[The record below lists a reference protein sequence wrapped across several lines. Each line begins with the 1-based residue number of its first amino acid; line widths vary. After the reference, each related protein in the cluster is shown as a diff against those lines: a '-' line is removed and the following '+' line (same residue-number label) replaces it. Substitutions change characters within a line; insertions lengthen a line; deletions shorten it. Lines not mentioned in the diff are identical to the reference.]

1 MLSIRTN
8 VSSVDAQRNLSNTET
23 DLDASLSHLSSGFR
37 ITSASDDAAG
47 LAISENLKSQV
58 SGANQAVRNAQDGI
72 SMVQTAEGGMS
83 EQTAML
89 QRMRELGVEGAN
101 DTLSGEDRSNIN
113 AELQQLLSEFN
124 GESQRTR
131 FNGQTL
137 LSGSLSTQQ
146 AVTSTVTAG
155 AQFNTTGGN
164 SSVASVD
171 VSNAKS
177 GDTFTFSAGATA
189 GTLTATNS
197 EGVAQTI
204 TVAGVAAGAADASD
218 TLDFSQLGISVKVA
232 SDAAGKTAAGIVT
245 DLTGATVV
253 TQAATAGS
261 SATLQ
266 IGANASDAI
275 NVSFGKVSI
284 DATTTGYTDLNSAL
298 AAFNTASGTN
308 SATAADSQNL
318 ISAVDTALSQIS
330 ASRANLGAVQNR
342 LGHAINN
349 LQTTSENL
357 TASQSR
363 ITDVDVASETAR
375 MTSDQVLAQA
385 GVSVLAQANQI
396 PQMALKL
403 LQG

>member
-8 VSSVDAQRNLSNTET
+8 VASVDAQRNLSNTT
-23 DLDASLSHLSSGFR
+23 NDLNSALSHLSSGFR

-83 EQTAML
+83 EQTSML

-101 DTLSGEDRSNIN
+101 DTLSGSDRSNIN

-137 LSGSLSTQQ
+137 LSGSLQTQQ
-146 AVTSTVTAG
+146 AATSTVQAG
-155 AQFNTTGGN
+155 GQFNTTGGN
-164 SSVASVD
+164 ASISSVD
-171 VSNAKS
+171 VSSAKA
-177 GDTFTFSAGATA
+177 GDTYTFTSTAA
-189 GTLTATNS
+189 GTLTATRGSDN
-197 EGVAQTI
+197 VAQTI
-204 TVAGVAAGAADASD
+204 TLAAIGANGTSK
-218 TLDFSQLGISVKVA
+218 LDFSSLGLSINVA
-232 SDAAGKTAAGIVT
+232 SDAAGKTAAGLAT
-245 DLTGATVV
+245 DLAAGTVV
-253 TQAATAGS
+253 TSAAGTGS

-284 DATTTGYTDLNSAL
+284 DTTTTGFTALNSAL
-298 AAFNTASGTN
+298 SAFNTASQTN

-318 ISAVDTALSQIS
+318 ISAVDTALSQLS

>member
-8 VSSVDAQRNLSNTET
+8 VTSLDAQRNLSDTEN
-23 DLDASLSHLSSGFR
+23 DLNSSLSHLSSGYR

-58 SGANQAVRNAQDGI
+58 TGANQAVRNAQDGI

-101 DTLSGEDRSNIN
+101 DTLSGSDRSNIN
-113 AELQQLLSEFN
+113 AELQQLQSEFN
-124 GESQRTR
+124 AESQRTR

-137 LSGSLSTQQ
+137 LSGSLSTQ
-146 AVTSTVTAG
+146 ASATGTVQTG
-155 AQFNTTGGN
+155 GQLNTTGGN
-164 SSVASVD
+164 ASVGTID
-171 VSNAKS
+171 VSGAKA
-177 GDTFTFSAGATA
+177 GDTYTLSSAAA
-189 GTLTATNS
+189 GTVTLTRASDN
-197 EGVAQTI
+197 VAQTI
-204 TVAGVAAGAADASD
+204 TLGAIGANGSSNLSFSSLGVNFAVSSD
-218 TLDFSQLGISVKVA
+218 G
-232 SDAAGKTAAGIVT
+232 AGKTAAGLAT
-245 DLTGATVV
+245 DLAGGTIT
-253 TQAATAGS
+253 TAAASAGS

-284 DATTTGYTDLNSAL
+284 DATTTGFTALNSAL
-298 AAFNTASGTN
+298 AAFNTASSTN
-308 SATAADSQNL
+308 SATAANSQDL
-318 ISAVDTALSQIS
+318 ITAVDTALAQIS

-349 LQTTSENL
+349 LQVTSENL
-357 TASQSR
+357 AASQSR
-363 ITDVDVASETAR
+363 ITDVDVAAETAN
-375 MTSDQVLAQA
+375 MTSAQVRAQA

-403 LQG
+403 LQ

>member
-8 VSSVDAQRNLSNTET
+8 VSSLDAQRNLSNTEN
-23 DLDASLSHLSSGFR
+23 DLNSSLSHLSSGFR

-58 SGANQAVRNAQDGI
+58 TGANQAVRNAQDGI

-101 DTLSGEDRSNIN
+101 DTLSGSDRSNIN
-113 AELQQLLSEFN
+113 AELQQLQSEFN
-124 GESQRTR
+124 AESQRTR

-137 LSGSLSTQQ
+137 LSGSLSTQAAATGTIQ
-146 AVTSTVTAG
+146 TG
-155 AQFNTTGGN
+155 GQLNTTGGN
-164 SSVASVD
+164 ASVGNID
-171 VSNAKS
+171 VSGAKA
-177 GDTFTFSAGATA
+177 GDTYTLSSAAA
-189 GTLTATNS
+189 GTVTLTRGSDN
-197 EGVAQTI
+197 VAQTI
-204 TVAGVAAGAADASD
+204 TLGAIGANGSSNLSFSSLGVNFA
-218 TLDFSQLGISVKVA
+218 VA
-232 SDAAGKTAAGIVT
+232 SDGAGKTAAGLAT
-245 DLTGATVV
+245 DLAGGTIT
-253 TQAATAGS
+253 TAAAGSGS

-284 DATTTGYTDLNSAL
+284 DATTTGFTALNSAL
-298 AAFNTASGTN
+298 AAFNTASSTD
-308 SATAADSQNL
+308 SATAANSQDL
-318 ISAVDTALSQIS
+318 ISAVDTALAQIS

-349 LQTTSENL
+349 LQVTSENL
-357 TASQSR
+357 AASQSR
-363 ITDVDVASETAR
+363 ITDVDVAAETAN
-375 MTSDQVLAQA
+375 MTSAQVRAQA

>member
-8 VSSVDAQRNLSNTET
+8 VSSVDAQRNLSNTT
-23 DLDASLSHLSSGFR
+23 NDLNSALSHLSSGFR

-101 DTLSGEDRSNIN
+101 DTLSGSDRSNIN

-137 LSGSLSTQQ
+137 LSGALSTQLATTGSVQ
-146 AVTSTVTAG
+146 AG
-155 AQFNTTGGN
+155 GQFNTTGGN
-164 SSVASVD
+164 ASISSID
-171 VSNAKS
+171 VSGGKA
-177 GDTFTFSAGATA
+177 GDAYTLSAGATA
-189 GTLTATNS
+189 GTLTLTRGS
-197 EGVAQTI
+197 DSVAQTI
-204 TVAGVAAGAADASD
+204 TLAAIGANGTSK
-218 TLDFSQLGISVKVA
+218 LDFASLGVSINVA
-232 SDAAGKTAAGIVT
+232 SDAAGKTAAGLVT
-245 DLTGATVV
+245 DLTGGTIN
-253 TQAATAGS
+253 TAAAGSGS

-284 DATTTGYTDLNSAL
+284 DTTTTGFTALNSAL
-298 AAFNTASGTN
+298 AAFNTASQTN
-308 SATAADSQNL
+308 SSTAADSQNL
-318 ISAVDTALSQIS
+318 ISAVDTALSQLS

-363 ITDVDVASETAR
+363 ITDVDVATETAR

>member
-8 VSSVDAQRNLSNTET
+8 VTSLDAQRNLSDTEN
-23 DLDASLSHLSSGFR
+23 DLNSSLSHLSSGYR

-58 SGANQAVRNAQDGI
+58 TGANQAVRNAQDGI

-101 DTLSGEDRSNIN
+101 DTLSGSDRSNIN
-113 AELQQLLSEFN
+113 AELQQLQSEFN
-124 GESQRTR
+124 AESQRTR

-137 LSGSLSTQQ
+137 LSGSLSTQ
-146 AVTSTVTAG
+146 ASATGTVQTG
-155 AQFNTTGGN
+155 GQLNTTGGN
-164 SSVASVD
+164 ASVGTID
-171 VSNAKS
+171 VSGAKA
-177 GDTFTFSAGATA
+177 GDTYTLSSAAA
-189 GTLTATNS
+189 GTVTLTRASDN
-197 EGVAQTI
+197 VAQTI
-204 TVAGVAAGAADASD
+204 TLGAIGANGSSNLSFSSLGVNFAVSSD
-218 TLDFSQLGISVKVA
+218 G
-232 SDAAGKTAAGIVT
+232 AGKTAAGLAT
-245 DLTGATVV
+245 DLAGGTIT
-253 TQAATAGS
+253 TAAASAGS

-284 DATTTGYTDLNSAL
+284 DATTTGFTALNSAL
-298 AAFNTASGTN
+298 AAFNTASSTN
-308 SATAADSQNL
+308 SATAANSQDL
-318 ISAVDTALSQIS
+318 ITAVDTALAQIS

-349 LQTTSENL
+349 LQVTSENL
-357 TASQSR
+357 AASQSR
-363 ITDVDVASETAR
+363 ITDVDVAAETAN
-375 MTSDQVLAQA
+375 MTSAQVRAQA

>member
-8 VSSVDAQRNLSNTET
+8 VASVDAQRNLSNTSN
-23 DLDASLSHLSSGFR
+23 DLSSALSHLSSGFR

-101 DTLSGEDRSNIN
+101 DTLSGSDRSNIN
-113 AELQQLLSEFN
+113 AELQQLQSEFN
-124 GESQRTR
+124 AESQRTR

-137 LSGSLSTQQ
+137 LSGSLSTQ
-146 AVTSTVTAG
+146 AAATGTVQIG
-155 AQFNTTGGN
+155 GQFNTTGGN
-164 SSVASVD
+164 ASIASID
-171 VSNAKS
+171 VSGAKA
-177 GDTFTFSAGATA
+177 GDTFTLTSAAA
-189 GTLTATNS
+189 GTLTLTRGSDN
-197 EGVAQTI
+197 VAQTI
-204 TVAGVAAGAADASD
+204 TLSAIGANGSSK
-218 TLDFSQLGISVKVA
+218 LDFSAIGVAINVA
-232 SDAAGKTAAGIVT
+232 SDGAGKTAAGLAT
-245 DLTGATVV
+245 DLAAGTVV
-253 TQAATAGS
+253 TAAAGAGS

-275 NVSFGKVSI
+275 SVSFGKTSI
-284 DATTTGYTDLNSAL
+284 DATTTGFTALNSAL
-298 AAFNTASGTN
+298 AAFNTASSTN
-308 SATAADSQNL
+308 SATAANSQDL
-318 ISAVDTALSQIS
+318 ISAVDTALAQLS

-342 LGHAINN
+342 LGHAVNN
-349 LQTTSENL
+349 LQVTSENL
-357 TASQSR
+357 AASQSR
-363 ITDVDVASETAR
+363 ITDVDVAAETAR
-375 MTSDQVLAQA
+375 MTSAQVRAQA

>member
-8 VSSVDAQRNLSNTET
+8 VTSLDAQRNLSNTEN
-23 DLDASLSHLSSGFR
+23 DLNSALSHLSSGFR

-58 SGANQAVRNAQDGI
+58 TGANQAVRNAQDGI

-101 DTLSGEDRSNIN
+101 DTLSGSDRSNIN
-113 AELQQLLSEFN
+113 AELQQLQSEFN
-124 GESQRTR
+124 AESQRTR

-137 LSGSLSTQQ
+137 LSGSLSTQ
-146 AVTSTVTAG
+146 ASATGTVQTG
-155 AQFNTTGGN
+155 GQLNTTGGN
-164 SSVASVD
+164 ASVGSID
-171 VSNAKS
+171 VSGAKA
-177 GDTFTFSAGATA
+177 GDTYTLSSAAA
-189 GTLTATNS
+189 GTVTLTRASDN
-197 EGVAQTI
+197 VAQTI
-204 TVAGVAAGAADASD
+204 TLGAIGANGSSNLSFSSLGVNFAVSSD
-218 TLDFSQLGISVKVA
+218 G
-232 SDAAGKTAAGIVT
+232 AGKTAAGLAT
-245 DLTGATVV
+245 DLAGGTIT
-253 TQAATAGS
+253 TAAASAGS

-284 DATTTGYTDLNSAL
+284 DATTTGFTALNSAL
-298 AAFNTASGTN
+298 ATFNTASSTN
-308 SATAADSQNL
+308 SATAANSQDL
-318 ISAVDTALSQIS
+318 ITAVDTALAQIS

-349 LQTTSENL
+349 LQVTSENL
-357 TASQSR
+357 AASQSR
-363 ITDVDVASETAR
+363 ITDVDVAAETAN
-375 MTSDQVLAQA
+375 MTSAQVRAQA

-403 LQG
+403 LQ